1 MEKKLCSS
9 AQSYWRIS
17 KLAFSLVLLISL
29 CTPLLPAQA
38 TTTNANQVQAADLL
52 QIPVAQSL
60 RLDQIILDGETSPA
74 SLKLERFEVF
84 APDVQIV
91 VHDGQG
97 HEQIQSRPASAYF
110 KGEIAGAPHSLVVL
124 SADPDGT
131 MRGIAQQGEKLWI
144 LAGGT
149 AAGGPHLGLVS
160 REVAQSGGLM
170 GLPPFQCGVEG
181 RMKELT
187 PPSLFHLD
195 TVPAVPLSAGQFYKV
210 PVAIETDGEFYT
222 LFGNSDAATSYIGN
236 LFAYASVIYNRE
248 ASAKLIVSSVSLWS
262 GGPTSDPWN
271 HTSTLNGLEDFQSY
285 WNANRTTVS
294 RATAHF
300 LSGRSL
306 GGGIAYLGVLCNTTY
321 GYGYSANISGQF
333 QINNPQP
340 VWDIIVV
347 THEIGHNFSSPHT
360 HCYGNIGGNSNP
372 VDACYVE
379 SGTDCWSGATSLPGV
394 NSLTGGTSGGGN
406 GTIMS
411 YCHQLG
417 GGLSNIALTFGQNHT
432 YGIAANRVSSKIA
445 DYVAS
450 VAASYPNCISV
461 GSSGTTYTLTL
472 AKAGTGTGTVS
483 GGGSYAAGATVNL
496 TATPAS
502 GSTFAGW
509 SPSPCAASFAMPA
522 NNLTCTATFNQSGQA
537 ASAAVGV
544 FRAGTWYL
552 DANGNGLWDGCQQ
565 DGGLDLC
572 LFNSFGQAG
581 DLAAA
586 GDWNGDGKAKV
597 GVFRN
602 GTWYLDYNG
611 NGLWDG
617 CSVDRCYVGS
627 FGQAGDLAA
636 AGDWNGDGKAKVG
649 VFRNGTWYLDY
660 NGNGLWD
667 GCQQDGGLDLCLFNS
682 FGQAGDLPAAGDWNG
697 DGKAKVGVF
706 RNGTWYLDYNGNG
719 LWDGCS
725 VDRCYVGSF
734 GQAGD
739 LPAAGDWNGDG
750 KAKVGVFRNGT
761 WYLDYNG
768 NGLWDGCSVD
778 RCYVGSFGVKGDLP
792 VAGKW

>member
-667 GCQQDGGLDLCLFNS
+667 GC
-682 FGQAGDLPAAGDWNG
+682 
-697 DGKAKVGVF
+697 
-706 RNGTWYLDYNGNG
+706 
-719 LWDGCS
+719 
-725 VDRCYVGSF
+725 
-734 GQAGD
+734 
-739 LPAAGDWNGDG
+739 
-750 KAKVGVFRNGT
+750 
-761 WYLDYNG
+761 
-768 NGLWDGCSVD
+768 SVD